1 MKKISHVII
10 LVSIILLDQITKY
23 LARNN
28 IDHFNPLGVLPFLQL
43 VNIRNEGVTFGLFS
57 GIDRIILI
65 IISLA
70 TISFFIYLYIKGWMN
85 SISFYLILSGAVGN
99 LTDRVLFGGVTD
111 FIDIFIG
118 QLHWPAFN
126 FADTAII
133 AGLILILIDWLKQS
147 RLSSN
152 E

>member
-1 MKKISHVII
+1 MRKISYIII

-28 IDHFNPLGVLPFLQL
+28 IDPFNPLGILPFLQL
-43 VNIRNEGVTFGLFS
+43 VNIRNEGVTFGLFT
-57 GIDRIILI
+57 GIDSIILI

-85 SISFYLILSGAVGN
+85 SISFYLILGGAVGN
-99 LTDRVLFGGVTD
+99 LVDRILFGGVTD

-126 FADTAII
+126 FADSAII
-133 AGLILILIDWLKQS
+133 AGLILILIDWLKQL

-152 E
+152 D